1 MRRLSISADRGSI
14 DGDVA
19 RVHGYGAAH
28 PELVRVE
35 EPVYDVTWALFAVN
49 PALVLGSLDALP
61 ATGWRATYLR
71 GVGVCESALK
81 RLLPA
86 DRLIDVTSDA
96 QGFNMLR
103 LGRSE
108 VHCTA
113 DLSAFT
119 LQNSPEFKGSST
131 ITRRVVDIGSF
142 PLHPYLHRKHA
153 ELAIRLATV
162 LRQMKAEGL
171 IDRYR
176 TEVMREVER
185 R

>member
-1 MRRLSISADRGSI
+1 
-14 DGDVA
+14 
-19 RVHGYGAAH
+19 
-28 PELVRVE
+28 
-35 EPVYDVTWALFAVN
+35 
-49 PALVLGSLDALP
+49 
-61 ATGWRATYLR
+61 
-71 GVGVCESALK
+71 
-81 RLLPA
+81 
-86 DRLIDVTSDA
+86 VTSDA

-103 LGRSE
+103 LGRTE

-119 LQNSPEFKGSST
+119 LQNSPEFKGST

-153 ELAIRLATV
+153 ELATRLATV
-162 LRQMKAEGL
+162 LRQMKSEGL
-171 IDRYR
+171 IERYR